1 MFYLRRVNYNLSK
14 TEMFSASSSLRITAV
29 LCFFLIELCLI
40 ILVNN
45 LHHFASTGSILTKT
59 KKNT

>member
-29 LCFFLIELCLI
+29 LCFFFDRIVL
-40 ILVNN
+40 NY
-45 LHHFASTGSILTKT
+45 FS
-59 KKNT
+59 